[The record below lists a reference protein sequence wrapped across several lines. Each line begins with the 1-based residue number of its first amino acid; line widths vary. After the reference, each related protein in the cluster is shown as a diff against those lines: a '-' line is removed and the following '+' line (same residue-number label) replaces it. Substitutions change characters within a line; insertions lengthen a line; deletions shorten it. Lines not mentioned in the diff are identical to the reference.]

1 MIEAKNISISYGGR
15 QALSEICAKFGDGE
29 FTAILGANG
38 AGKSTL
44 LKLLSGWLAP
54 CFGEITYGGQNI
66 KNFGARELATKRAVL
81 EQECTLDFEY
91 TVGQIVG
98 MGGFSGGLF
107 GAQARPETV
116 SEALAAADLEGFE
129 NRIYSRLSGGEKRRA
144 QLARALCQL
153 GNAPQGK
160 ALLLDEPA
168 ASLDPRAAHS
178 AMKAAASAAE
188 KGACV
193 VAVLHDPNLA
203 FDYCGR
209 AILLKQGKIYASGK
223 TEDALSGENL
233 SAAYS
238 HRCEVFDSP
247 FGKTARFPKIASNSN
262 S

>member
-1 MIEAKNISISYGGR
+1 MVSPD
-15 QALSEICAKFGDGE
+15 ALVEDFSASVDYLGIQPFIDRNRIGVIGICG
-29 FTAILGANG
+29 
-38 AGKSTL
+38 S
-44 LKLLSGWLAP
+44 
-54 CFGEITYGGQNI
+54 
-66 KNFGARELATKRAVL
+66 
-81 EQECTLDFEY
+81 
-91 TVGQIVG
+91 
-98 MGGFSGGLF
+98 GGFS
-107 GAQARPETV
+107 V
-116 SEALAAADLEGFE
+116 
-129 NRIYSRLSGGEKRRA
+129 
-144 QLARALCQL
+144 C
-153 GNAPQGK
+153 
-160 ALLLDEPA
+160 A

-247 FGKTARFPKIASNSN
+247 FGKTARFPKFA
-262 S
+262 

>member
-1 MIEAKNISISYGGR
+1 MIEAKNISFSYGGR

-54 CFGEITYGGQNI
+54 CVGEITYGGQNI

-129 NRIYSRLSGGEKRRA
+129 NRIYSRLSGGESGEPSLRAPFASLGTPRKARRFCSTSPPPRSTRA
-144 QLARALCQL
+144 QLTLR
-153 GNAPQGK
+153 
-160 ALLLDEPA
+160 
-168 ASLDPRAAHS
+168 
-178 AMKAAASAAE
+178 
-188 KGACV
+188 
-193 VAVLHDPNLA
+193 
-203 FDYCGR
+203 
-209 AILLKQGKIYASGK
+209 
-223 TEDALSGENL
+223 
-233 SAAYS
+233 
-238 HRCEVFDSP
+238 
-247 FGKTARFPKIASNSN
+247 
-262 S
+262 

>member
-1 MIEAKNISISYGGR
+1 MARPVLWRNYLR
-15 QALSEICAKFGDGE
+15 R
-29 FTAILGANG
+29 
-38 AGKSTL
+38 
-44 LKLLSGWLAP
+44 P
-54 CFGEITYGGQNI
+54 NI

-188 KGACV
+188 KAHASLPFSTTRTSLSTIAGA
-193 VAVLHDPNLA
+193 
-203 FDYCGR
+203 R
-209 AILLKQGKIYASGK
+209 
-223 TEDALSGENL
+223 
-233 SAAYS
+233 YS
-238 HRCEVFDSP
+238 
-247 FGKTARFPKIASNSN
+247 
-262 S
+262 

>member
-1 MIEAKNISISYGGR
+1 
-15 QALSEICAKFGDGE
+15 
-29 FTAILGANG
+29 
-38 AGKSTL
+38 
-44 LKLLSGWLAP
+44 
-54 CFGEITYGGQNI
+54 
-66 KNFGARELATKRAVL
+66 
-81 EQECTLDFEY
+81 
-91 TVGQIVG
+91 

-107 GAQARPETV
+107 GAQALPGTV
-116 SEALAAADLEGFE
+116 SEALTAAGLEGFE

-153 GNAPQGK
+153 GDAPQGK

-168 ASLDPRAAHS
+168 ASLDPRAAHA

-193 VAVLHDPNLA
+193 IAVLHDPNLA

-223 TEDALSGENL
+223 TEEALSSENL

-247 FGKTARFPKIASNSN
+247 FGKTARFPKFA
-262 S
+262 